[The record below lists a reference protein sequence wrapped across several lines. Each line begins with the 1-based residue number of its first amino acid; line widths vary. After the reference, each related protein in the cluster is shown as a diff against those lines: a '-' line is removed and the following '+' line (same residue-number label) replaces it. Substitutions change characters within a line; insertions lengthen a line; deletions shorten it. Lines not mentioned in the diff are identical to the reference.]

1 MWKRSAR
8 LAVRVYDV
16 WGTYTCLLADCAD
29 SRGTRIAYDH
39 GTLEPMAPSC
49 NHAHVADVLADVVK
63 AVAAAQGLDVVP
75 AGSTTCKRED
85 VERGFAPDASC
96 SLQHAAAVREHITID
111 LDVLPMWSACP

>member
-1 MWKRSAR
+1 
-8 LAVRVYDV
+8 
-16 WGTYTCLLADCAD
+16 
-29 SRGTRIAYDH
+29 
-39 GTLEPMAPSC
+39 MAPSC